1 MTGVGGGWSAARA
14 AAAAT
19 NGVIGKDQI
28 VPRGLGAAKMT
39 GQACRSSRSIPSWDG
54 YPDY

>member
-1 MTGVGGGWSAARA
+1 MTGVGGAWSAARV

-19 NGVIGKDQI
+19 NGVIGKDLI

-39 GQACRSSRSIPSWDG
+39 GQACRSSRSMPSWDG